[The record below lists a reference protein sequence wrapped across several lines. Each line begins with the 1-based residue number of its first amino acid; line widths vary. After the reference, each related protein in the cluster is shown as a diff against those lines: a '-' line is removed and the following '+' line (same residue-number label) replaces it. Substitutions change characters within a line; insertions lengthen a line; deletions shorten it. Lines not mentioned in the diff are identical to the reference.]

1 MKFPALPVLPVLLTV
16 LMSWSSLSL
25 AADTL
30 KFEADSFWTRFEGSW
45 QIDRVDKQHVITFA
59 QDFDAKKAPDLKIF
73 LSKKAYGDLTGKNA
87 ADADPVLIAPLTTY
101 KGTVSVVI
109 PEDIDLDDYQSIIV
123 HCEAYE
129 KLWGGSPLR
138 Q

>member
-1 MKFPALPVLPVLLTV
+1 MKLPVLSATLIL
-16 LMSWSSLSL
+16 LMSWSPLSL
-25 AADTL
+25 AAETL
-30 KFEADSFWTRFEGSW
+30 YRGQFEADSFWTRFEGSW
-45 QIDRVDKQHVITFA
+45 QIDRVNNQHIITFA

-73 LSKKAYGDLTGKNA
+73 LSKKAFGDLNGKNA
-87 ADADPVLIAPLTTY
+87 ADADSMLIAPLTTY
-101 KGTVSVVI
+101 QGTVSVVI
-109 PEDIDLDDYQSIIV
+109 PDEIDLNDYQSIIV